1 MFKVDWKVFKKEF
14 DILEKKGYNF
24 WKSIELL
31 TEKYKDRNMSFYVIK
46 EEELEE
52 AVYRVLEKY
61 GDLYAVTVKDLNEA
75 KKVFLDSIN
84 KIRRK

>member
-1 MFKVDWKVFKKEF
+1 
-14 DILEKKGYNF
+14 
-24 WKSIELL
+24 
-31 TEKYKDRNMSFYVIK
+31 MSFYVIK